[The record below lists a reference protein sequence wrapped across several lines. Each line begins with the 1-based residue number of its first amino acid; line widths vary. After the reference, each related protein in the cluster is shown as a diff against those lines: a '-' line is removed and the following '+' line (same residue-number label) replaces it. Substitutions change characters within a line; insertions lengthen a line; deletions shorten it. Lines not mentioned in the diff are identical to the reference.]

1 MIISGSDCSRM
12 AELELPDFNALS
24 ASFATASTEVA
35 NVRNLSV
42 VNFAKQLNR
51 MEKILGDVRRDV
63 GELRQNVGELRPNV
77 GELRQDMNRAYVN
90 AVTSTLL
97 ELITDSKNREV
108 NNFARLMNAKVT
120 SDNIA
125 LMQLQGL
132 HNALVPGFP
141 ATSAQIR
148 EMNGEQNP
156 SSRCAPVI
164 ILIRFIGPV
173 ISNLPVAFGL
183 PVDGSVDH
191 RKNRFRCYIGL
202 TVL

>member
-1 MIISGSDCSRM
+1 MIISGSDCSGM

-35 NVRNLSV
+35 KMRNLSV
-42 VNFAKQLNR
+42 VNFANQLNR
-51 MEKILGDVRRDV
+51 MGQILGDVRRDV
-63 GELRQNVGELRPNV
+63 GELRQNV

-97 ELITDSKNREV
+97 E
-108 NNFARLMNAKVT
+108 MNAKVT
-120 SDNIA
+120 SDNTA
-125 LMQLQGL
+125 LMQLQGF
-132 HNALVPGFP
+132 HNALVSGFP

-156 SSRCAPVI
+156 SSMCTLVI
-164 ILIRFIGPV
+164 ILIRFIGPA
-173 ISNLPVAFGL
+173 ISNLLVAFWL

-202 TVL
+202 TEL

>member
-12 AELELPDFNALS
+12 AELQLPDFNALS

-35 NVRNLSV
+35 KMPNLSV
-42 VNFAKQLNR
+42 VNFANQLNR
-51 MEKILGDVRRDV
+51 MEQILGDVCRDV
-63 GELRQNVGELRPNV
+63 GELRQNVGELR
-77 GELRQDMNRAYVN
+77 QDMNRAHVN

-97 ELITDSKNREV
+97 ELITDSKNRGV

-120 SDNIA
+120 SDNTA

-164 ILIRFIGPV
+164 ILIRFIGPA
-173 ISNLPVAFGL
+173 ISNLFVAFWL